1 MNHVIRETHLKTN
14 HKMKR
19 RPREN
24 AGRVKKSR
32 RRSERTQIGKPEGGA
47 RSLKLGRAPDSRLS
61 GQQSRKS
68 RYSVVL
74 KRISLLLDEQSLPR
88 ASAGN
93 SEGGRPCPC
102 TSSFPLTVVLAK
114 SPGQPRM

>member
-1 MNHVIRETHLKTN
+1 MNRVIRETHLKTN
-14 HKMKR
+14 RKMKR
-19 RPREN
+19 RPRED

-32 RRSERTQIGKPEGGA
+32 RRSQHTQIGKPEGGA
-47 RSLKLGRAPDSRLS
+47 RSLKLGRALDSRLS

-88 ASAGN
+88 TSAGN
-93 SEGGRPCPC
+93 GEGGWLCLC
-102 TSSFPLTVVLAK
+102 TSSFPLTVVLAE
-114 SPGQPRM
+114 SPGQCRM